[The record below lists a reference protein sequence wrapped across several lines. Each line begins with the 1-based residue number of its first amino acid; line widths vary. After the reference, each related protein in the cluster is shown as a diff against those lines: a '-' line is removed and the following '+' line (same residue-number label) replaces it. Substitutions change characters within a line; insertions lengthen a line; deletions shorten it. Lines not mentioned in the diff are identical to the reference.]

1 MVRAPS
7 SPLVRSANAN
17 RKSTMANEAVSVVKR
32 GKRGS
37 NTYGAL
43 FGRRMGR
50 SIEPNGAWT
59 ELETPGCLSAP
70 FTHTAGFIFFCSCG
84 PFKEGH
90 GTQRTRIR
98 KSAGWAE
105 IIP

>member
-17 RKSTMANEAVSVVKR
+17 RKSTTANEAVLIVKR
-32 GKRGS
+32 GKRGFHI
-37 NTYGAL
+37 YGAL

-70 FTHTAGFIFFCSCG
+70 FTHTAGFIFLGSRG

-90 GTQRTRIR
+90 GTQSRRIG
-98 KSAGWAE
+98 KSAG
-105 IIP
+105 